1 MVLGKEARWVGRK
14 PEELM
19 ASVLYETTESRL
31 GRRRKGKL
39 LLSRLN
45 KDLD

>member
-19 ASVLYETTESRL
+19 GSVLPETTESRL